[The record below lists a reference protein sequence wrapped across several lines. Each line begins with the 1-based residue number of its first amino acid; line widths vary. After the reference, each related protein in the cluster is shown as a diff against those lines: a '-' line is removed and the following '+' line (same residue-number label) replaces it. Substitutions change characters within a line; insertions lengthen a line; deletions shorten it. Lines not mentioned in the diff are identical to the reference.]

1 MSAETAP
8 RARDDN
14 AAATAGD
21 TSPEY
26 AVPALEKALDILELL
41 ADEAGGLS
49 QTAIADATG
58 RSVGQIFRVLASLE
72 RRGYLVRDR
81 QSGLYGLSTMLFD
94 LAHRHPPLRG
104 LITAAT
110 VPMREL
116 ADETGQSCN
125 LSVLDAGRVRVLA
138 QVESPADFGF
148 RVRVGALFPV
158 GGTATGSVLVAGA
171 ADDIR
176 ESLAGECDADELAYA
191 AAHGHVRRHDALQ
204 PGITDL
210 VVPVRGADGRTVAA
224 LTVPYIATTFS
235 GTREDE
241 VLAAALR
248 TAARIRP

>member
-1 MSAETAP
+1 VTDDPGTAP
-8 RARDDN
+8 ASDP
-14 AAATAGD
+14 AQ
-21 TSPEY
+21 PEY
-26 AVPALEKALDILELL
+26 SVPALEKALDILELL

-49 QTAIADATG
+49 QTAIAEATG

-72 RRGYLVRDR
+72 RRGYLLRDR
-81 QSGLYGLSTMLFD
+81 QSGLYGLSALLFD

-104 LITAAT
+104 LIAAAT

-116 ADETGQSCN
+116 ADEIRQSCN
-125 LSVLDAGRVRVLA
+125 LSVLDAGRVRVIA

-176 ESLAGECDADELAYA
+176 QLLAAECDADELASA
-191 AAHGHVRRHDALQ
+191 ADEGHVRRHDALQ

-210 VVPVRGADGRTVAA
+210 VVPVLGPGGRTVAA

-235 GTREDE
+235 GSREEE
-241 VLAAALR
+241 VL
-248 TAARIRP
+248 TAARRAAERIRP

>member
-1 MSAETAP
+1 MTADP
-8 RARDDN
+8 GTQTAAD
-14 AAATAGD
+14 AATQ
-21 TSPEY
+21 PEY
-26 AVPALEKALDILELL
+26 SVPALEKALDILELL
-41 ADEAGGLS
+41 ADDAGGLS
-49 QTAIADATG
+49 QTAIAEATG
-58 RSVGQIFRVLASLE
+58 RRVGQIFRVLTSLD
-72 RRGYLVRDR
+72 RRGYLMRDR

-116 ADETGQSCN
+116 ADEIRQSCN

-171 ADDIR
+171 AEDVR
-176 ESLAGECDADELAYA
+176 RTLAGECDQEELAHA
-191 AAHGHVRRHDALQ
+191 TRHGHVRRHDALQ

-210 VVPVRGADGRTVAA
+210 VVPVTGAAGTTVAA

-235 GTREDE
+235 GSREDD
-241 VLAAALR
+241 VLAAAR
-248 TAARIRP
+248 RAAERILP

>member
-1 MSAETAP
+1 VTADPASHTPADGSAQP
-8 RARDDN
+8 D
-14 AAATAGD
+14 
-21 TSPEY
+21 Y

-81 QSGLYGLSTMLFD
+81 QSGLYGLSTRLFD

-110 VPMREL
+110 LPMREL
-116 ADETGQSCN
+116 ADEIRQSCN
-125 LSVLDAGRVRVLA
+125 LSVLDAGRVRVIT

-171 ADDIR
+171 TDDVR
-176 ESLAGECDADELAYA
+176 ELLAEECDAGELASA
-191 AAHGHVRRHDALQ
+191 AEHGHVRRHDALQ

-210 VVPVRGADGRTVAA
+210 VVPIRGPHGQTVAA

-235 GTREDE
+235 GTREDQ

-248 TAARIRP
+248 AADRIRP

>member
-1 MSAETAP
+1 MRTP
-8 RARDDN
+8 TGRADVPADGG
-14 AAATAGD
+14 AD
-21 TSPEY
+21 QY
-26 AVPALEKALDILELL
+26 AVPALDKALDILELL
-41 ADEAGGLS
+41 ADEAGGMS

-116 ADETGQSCN
+116 ADEIRQSCN
-125 LSVLDAGRVRVLA
+125 LSVLDAGRVRVIA

-176 ESLAGECDADELAYA
+176 GMLAGECDADELAA
-191 AAHGHVRRHDALQ
+191 AASAGHVRRHDALQ

-210 VVPVRGADGRTVAA
+210 VVPVRGDAGRTVAA

-235 GTREDE
+235 GSREDE

-248 TAARIRP
+248 TAERIRP